1 MTNKEKITKLL
12 EDYIKENKG
21 IKEEY
26 KDLEIKISLFSELL
40 TYLDMDY
47 SNMKEHSLNIDILL
61 NSIYYNFDY
70 SNLFYKYLNQ
80 MLNSEYDNM
89 KSFIKNLNMEY
100 KNAIERFKTLE
111 NQIKNNKNRVSS
123 AYRVILSIKNN
134 TPILESKYDIINV
147 KKIIN
152 YYETKGIIETKEDLL
167 LCNEIEYFNRNLKST
182 NLTEKINTSN
192 LYNELPNILSGGF
205 EDFDVVEI
213 SRSRKE
219 VLDKYVSQI
228 KSFINFEDDITYSFE
243 SYRKFITEDNEFRYV
258 VNEVIKGYVYDLL
271 EYYEIINDLETYKN
285 ATLRNEAISAYY
297 KLLNKYVEIR
307 KYYEEIS
314 KLDLTEEEISAEL
327 LSVNKRKVIFT
338 HPSSNPTKSRLI
350 LDMKGIPNEYYDI
363 VLDLL
368 NRFTNGK
375 ISNKEFKSL
384 TNNKKASGYTE
395 LRRDQIRIVTKHIKD
410 NIYDVVGVFVKKSDN
425 DIQQYRTMFNRL
437 ITDIDT
443 ENLELKELELSKLT
457 MIELED
463 LVSEKAR
470 KSSR

>member
-1 MTNKEKITKLL
+1 MTNKEKVTKLL
-12 EDYIKENKG
+12 EDYIKENKK

-26 KDLEIKISLFSELL
+26 KDLEIKISLFRELL

-61 NSIYYNFDY
+61 NSIYYNFNY

-100 KNAIERFKTLE
+100 KNTIERFKTLE
-111 NQIKNNKNRVSS
+111 SQIKNNKNRVSS

-134 TPILESKYDIINV
+134 TPILESRYDIINI

-167 LCNEIEYFNRNLKST
+167 LCNEIEYFNRNLRST
-182 NLTEKINTSN
+182 NLTEKINTNN

-213 SRSRKE
+213 SRYRKE
-219 VLDKYVSQI
+219 ILDKYVSQI

-258 VNEVIKGYVYDLL
+258 VNEVIKAYVYDLL

-285 ATLRNEAISAYY
+285 TTLRNEAISAYY

-307 KYYEEIS
+307 KYYEKIS
-314 KLDLTEEEISAEL
+314 ELDLTEEEISTEL
-327 LSVNKRKVIFT
+327 LNVNKRKVIII
-338 HPSSNPTKSRLI
+338 SSK
-350 LDMKGIPNEYYDI
+350 
-363 VLDLL
+363 
-368 NRFTNGK
+368 
-375 ISNKEFKSL
+375 
-384 TNNKKASGYTE
+384 
-395 LRRDQIRIVTKHIKD
+395 
-410 NIYDVVGVFVKKSDN
+410 
-425 DIQQYRTMFNRL
+425 
-437 ITDIDT
+437 
-443 ENLELKELELSKLT
+443 
-457 MIELED
+457 
-463 LVSEKAR
+463 
-470 KSSR
+470 